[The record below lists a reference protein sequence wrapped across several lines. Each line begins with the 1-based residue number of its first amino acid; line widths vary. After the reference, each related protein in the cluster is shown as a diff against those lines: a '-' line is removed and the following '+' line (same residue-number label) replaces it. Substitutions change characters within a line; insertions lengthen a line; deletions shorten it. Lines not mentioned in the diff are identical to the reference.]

1 MLKINKRIKRIT
13 AALLA
18 AILLILPGC
27 DNESLLSDLAPAGST
42 TLRLGTKGIAVNPS
56 ALDIDWEVY
65 VKTLRLIGFQEGKQV
80 VNYLINDLA
89 DYEVKGTAPDTYIEI
104 PLNESI
110 GATIKRGTLNLYAVA
125 NEEVAGFTDNPFSKD
140 ITASKLEALSV
151 EAKNSYS
158 APNADNPFLMSAQVN
173 TTLLAEE
180 NSINVELVRTVG
192 KVELA
197 SVKLENQTEVKEI
210 TYSLSATGNVYA
222 TYPLFTGTG
231 TGTIALAN
239 ATATNAPLYL
249 SETAANAVT
258 ITVSVIYDGKE
269 YKGSFSDKQIIRNRC
284 IQINATILKPQ
295 NCLQLNVSVAPWE
308 VKDLTPEYK

>member
-18 AILLILPGC
+18 AILFILLGC
-27 DNESLLSDLAPAGST
+27 DNESLLSDPAPAGST
-42 TLRLGTKGIAVNPS
+42 TLRLSTKGIAVNPS
-56 ALDIDWEVY
+56 ALGIDWEIY

-80 VNYLINDLA
+80 VNYRINDLT
-89 DYEVKGTAPDTYIEI
+89 DYEVKGAAPDTYIEI
-104 PLNESI
+104 PLNEST

-125 NEEVAGFTDNPFSKD
+125 NEEVANFTDNPFSKD

-151 EAKNSYS
+151 TAKDSYS
-158 APNADNPFLMSAQVN
+158 APGANNPFLMSAQVN

-180 NSINVELVRTVG
+180 NSINVELVRTLG

>member
-1 MLKINKRIKRIT
+1 MLKINKRIKWIT

-42 TLRLGTKGIAVNPS
+42 TLHLSTKGIAVNSS
-56 ALDIDWEVY
+56 APDIDWEVY

-80 VNYLINDLA
+80 VNYLINDLV
-89 DYEVKGTAPDTYIEI
+89 DYEVKGTAPNTYIEI
-104 PLNESI
+104 PLNEST
-110 GATIKRGTLNLYAVA
+110 GATIKRGKLNLYAVA
-125 NEEVAGFTDNPFSKD
+125 NEEVANFTDNPFSKD
-140 ITASKLEALSV
+140 ITASELEALTV
-151 EAKNSYS
+151 TAKDSYS
-158 APNADNPFLMSAQVN
+158 APDANNPFLMSAQVN

-269 YKGSFSDKQIIRNRC
+269 YKGSFSDEQIIRNRC